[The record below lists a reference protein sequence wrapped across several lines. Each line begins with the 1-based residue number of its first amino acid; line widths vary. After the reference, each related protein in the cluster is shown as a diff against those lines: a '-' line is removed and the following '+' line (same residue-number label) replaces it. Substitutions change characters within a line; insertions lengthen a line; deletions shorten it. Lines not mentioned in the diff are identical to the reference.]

1 MFERGDLITP
11 TLGGH
16 LWFEKPALLYW
27 LMIGSYAIFGVSEW
41 SARLGPAVC
50 GLLSIFALLWR
61 SQAPISVNGGPVQ
74 FTGARLVTRVHCLFK
89 IASFDVVV
97 TMTITWVAFF
107 IASEIVNNDK
117 QRLRRLAGF

>member
-1 MFERGDLITP
+1 MQFSTLAKPLTLALLPAIIVFYVYGLGHLPFVGPDEARYAQVAREMFERGDLITP

-50 GLLSIFALLWR
+50 GLLSIFALFWLGSR
-61 SQAPISVNGGPVQ
+61 VPNKQL
-74 FTGARLVTRVHCLFK
+74 TGWACAAH
-89 IASFDVVV
+89 
-97 TMTITWVAFF
+97 
-107 IASEIVNNDK
+107 
-117 QRLRRLAGF
+117 